1 MGDPHH
7 FKELT
12 PDFILSSV
20 EIFGLEPDGH
30 LMALNSYENRVYQVG
45 IENDVPVVVKFY
57 RPKRWSHSA
66 IVEEHEFCFELTSA
80 ELPVVAPLLN
90 SQGES
95 ITVVDDFRLAVF
107 QRRGGRAP
115 ELSSI
120 DNLKTMGRFLARIH
134 TIGSRSRFVH
144 RSSITTVANL
154 ELDTQLISSEFIP
167 SDLRPAYV
175 ELIKPISELIQ
186 SDLEIALKLS
196 EIRAHGDCHSG
207 NLLWRDDL
215 PNFVDFDDARM
226 ALSVQ
231 DLWMLLSGDQIEQQT
246 QLDSIL
252 EGYREFRDFDYRELS
267 MIPTLRTLR
276 IIGYSAWMARRWSDP
291 AFPLAFPWFYS
302 QKYWEKHI
310 LELREQLFELR
321 EKIDYVK
328 GLS

>member
-1 MGDPHH
+1 VGDPHY

-20 EIFGLEPDGH
+20 EGFGLEPDGH

-45 IENDVPVVVKFY
+45 VEGDVPVVVKFY
-57 RPKRWSHSA
+57 RPKRWSYEA
-66 IVEEHEFCFELTSA
+66 ITEEHGFCFELAAA

-90 SQGES
+90 DQDKS
-95 ITVVDDFRLAVF
+95 ITVVDDFRLAVY

-115 ELSSI
+115 ELSST
-120 DNLKTMGRFLARIH
+120 DNLKTIGRFLARIH
-134 TIGSRSRFVH
+134 TIGSRVRFKH
-144 RSSITTVANL
+144 RPSITTLASL
-154 ELDTQLISSEFIP
+154 RLDTELISTEFIP
-167 SDLRPAYV
+167 KDLRAAYV
-175 ELIKPISELIQ
+175 ELVKAI
-186 SDLEIALKLS
+186 SDLIGLDLEEVSKLTDL
-196 EIRAHGDCHSG
+196 RAHGDCHAG

-231 DLWMLLSGDQIEQQT
+231 DLWMLLSGDHREQQT
-246 QLDSIL
+246 QLESVL
-252 EGYREFRDFDYRELS
+252 EGYQEYRDFDYRELS

-291 AFPLAFPWFYS
+291 AFPLAFPWFHS

-321 EKIDYVK
+321 EKTTY
-328 GLS
+328 